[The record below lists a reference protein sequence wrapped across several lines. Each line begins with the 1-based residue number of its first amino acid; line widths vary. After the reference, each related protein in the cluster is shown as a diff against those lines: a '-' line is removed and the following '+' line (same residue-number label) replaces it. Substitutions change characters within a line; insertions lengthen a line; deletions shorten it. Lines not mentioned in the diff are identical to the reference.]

1 MVTVAPERIAELP
14 LGAKED
20 ETEPY
25 LIPEREPD
33 EAEPEPDEA
42 EPDETEPYL
51 LPEREPDEAE
61 PDDEKDD
68 RSD

>member
-33 EAEPEPDEA
+33 EAEP
-42 EPDETEPYL
+42 DETEPYL
-51 LPEREPDEAE
+51 IPEREPDEAE

>member
-33 EAEPEPDEA
+33 EAEP
-42 EPDETEPYL
+42 
-51 LPEREPDEAE
+51 
-61 PDDEKDD
+61 DDEKDD

>member
-33 EAEPEPDEA
+33 EAEP
-42 EPDETEPYL
+42 DETEPYL
-51 LPEREPDEAE
+51 IPEREPD
-61 PDDEKDD
+61 
-68 RSD
+68 